1 MSEEVRLFDFLV
13 GCSLL
18 ELPDGLYLVVISSNW
33 KLMFTVSFYWLF
45 DPTTFVVFYLLCLI
59 QNVVLLYDLVQ
70 TDGHIREIGN
80 KTTKTTI

>member
-1 MSEEVRLFDFLV
+1 
-13 GCSLL
+13 
-18 ELPDGLYLVVISSNW
+18 
-33 KLMFTVSFYWLF
+33 MFTVSFYWLF

-59 QNVVLLYDLVQ
+59 QTVVLLYDLVQ